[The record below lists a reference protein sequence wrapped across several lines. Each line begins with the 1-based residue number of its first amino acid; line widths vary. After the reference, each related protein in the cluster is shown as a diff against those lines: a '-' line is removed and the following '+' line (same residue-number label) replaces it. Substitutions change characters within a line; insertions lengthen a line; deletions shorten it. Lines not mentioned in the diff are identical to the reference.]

1 MREKSSVAEN
11 VASSIESASRS
22 EVEAH
27 QNGGL
32 AEAVRWITSRSSY
45 WQARFREC
53 GVDVDAIRTTED
65 LYAAPTL
72 TKKRYIDALKSD
84 PPYGGFLCEALDD
97 VLRDGAIVYRT
108 TGTSGMQ
115 GSFIN
120 SHDGFQLFGDEYAR
134 PVWEAGARRGDFVM
148 VGFPLAL
155 WAAGWGLYY
164 ACRRIGANFLPAGSP
179 VDTLARLRL
188 LQDYRPTVAVF
199 TPSYAVTLGRA
210 ARDEGINLADLG
222 LKGLVLTGEIYP
234 PKKRELIEDLWG
246 AEGRTRNAYG
256 ISEGGPL
263 MAGFECAAQDGLH
276 LMEDRA
282 VHQFWKPGAEAPA
295 GEGELAEYV
304 FTNLD
309 QRVMATWFNFRTRD
323 GAIYSDEPCRCG
335 RKSRRMW
342 VKERLDD
349 MVKVKGVNIFA
360 SAVEDVLRKIPGVG
374 DEFRLV
380 IERVDEH
387 DRVTLQFEREMTA
400 ADDASRLADFATRE
414 LRSVLGIN
422 LTVSPLEFGS
432 LPRTELKARRWDDRR
447 PKEE

>member
-1 MREKSSVAEN
+1 MSSDLADPN
-11 VASSIESASRS
+11 LASPLEAASRS
-22 EVEAH
+22 EVNAH
-27 QNGGL
+27 QNRAL
-32 AEAVRWITSRSSY
+32 AEAVRWIGSRSPY
-45 WQARFREC
+45 WQARFSEH
-53 GVDVDAIRTTED
+53 GTSAEAILTTDD

-72 TKKRYIDALKSD
+72 TKKHYMDALQAQ
-84 PPYGGFLCEALDD
+84 PPYGGFLCQDLNA
-97 VLRDGAIVYRT
+97 VLREGAIVYRT

-120 SHDGFQLFGDEYAR
+120 THEGFQLFGDEYAR
-134 PVWEAGARRGDFVM
+134 PVWEAGARPGDFVM

-164 ACRRIGANFLPAGSP
+164 ACRRIGANFLPAGAP
-179 VDTLARLRL
+179 ADTLSRLRL
-188 LQDYRPTVAVF
+188 LQDYRPTVVVF

-263 MAGFECAAQDGLH
+263 MAGFECSEQDGLH
-276 LMEDRA
+276 LVEDRA
-282 VHQFWKPGAEAPA
+282 VHQFWQPGGDSPA
-295 GEGELAEYV
+295 KEGELAEYV

-349 MVKVKGVNIFA
+349 MVKIKGVNIFA
-360 SAVEDVLRKIPGVG
+360 SGVEDVLRRIPGIG

-387 DRVTLQFEREMTA
+387 DRVTLEFEREPTA
-400 ADDASRLADFATRE
+400 EEDAQKLAAVAGKE

-422 LTVSPLEFGS
+422 LILSPLEFGS

-447 PKEE
+447 PKDQ